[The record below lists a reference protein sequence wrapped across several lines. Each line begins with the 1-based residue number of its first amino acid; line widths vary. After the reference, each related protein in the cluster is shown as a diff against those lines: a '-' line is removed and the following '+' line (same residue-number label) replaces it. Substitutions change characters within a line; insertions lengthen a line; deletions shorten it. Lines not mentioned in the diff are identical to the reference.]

1 MTSINFDTIS
11 EMFISITSKY
21 ADKAAYGY
29 KEEGVWKEL
38 TFGEVRSYVE
48 KISGGL
54 KNLGLKPG
62 DHVSIV
68 SENSRWWAM
77 SDYGILSAKGVTTT
91 IYPTLPAKMVKWI
104 IQHSESRFLFCGDKK
119 QTEKVLPMLNDLKNI
134 IKVIVMDDTSFDHP
148 NIITME
154 ELIEFGETY
163 RKENPDDFEKDA
175 MSIKKDDPLTLIYT
189 SGTTGVPKGV
199 MLTHGNLTSNI
210 ISSSQVIIVTDQ
222 DVFLSFLPLSHTF
235 ERMAGHF
242 FPFTVSA
249 KVCYAE
255 SIEKVADNI
264 REVHPTIMI
273 AVPRLYEKMYAK
285 INANVATSSSLK
297 QSIFWWSI
305 KTGRKA
311 VEKRNRGKSN
321 GVFLGMKLKIANK
334 LVFHKLHE
342 VVGGRMRF
350 FVSGGAPLSK
360 EIGEFFDA
368 AGIIIIEGYGLTET
382 SPVITA
388 NLLEKYILGTVG
400 PPLPGIEVKI
410 ADDGEIL
417 TRGPNVMKGYFK
429 DEVSTKEVFDEEG
442 WFYTGD
448 IGEFNDDGYLVIT
461 DRKKNIL
468 VTSGGKN
475 VAPQPME
482 NTLVTSK
489 WIEQII
495 VIGDRRRFISA
506 LIVPAFPSLEE
517 WTKEKGLEWED
528 RKTLVKLPDVK
539 ELYDKVIDES
549 MGGFAQFEKVKK
561 YALLS
566 DEFTIESGE
575 LTPSLKV
582 RRDIV
587 EKKYADLID
596 DIYRENEE

>member
-1 MTSINFDTIS
+1 MPGINFDTIS
-11 EMFISITSKY
+11 EMFISVTNKY
-21 ADKAAYGY
+21 TNKAAYGY

-38 TFGEVRSYVE
+38 TFGEVRSCVE
-48 KISGGL
+48 KIYGGL
-54 KNLGLKPG
+54 KTLGIKSG
-62 DHVSIV
+62 DHVAIM

-91 IYPTLPAKMVKWI
+91 IYPTLTAKTVKWI

-119 QTEKVLPMLNDLKNI
+119 QTEKILPMLDDLKNI
-134 IKVIVMDDTSFDHP
+134 VKVIVMDNTSFDHP
-148 NIITME
+148 NIITMK
-154 ELIEFGETY
+154 ELMEFGETY
-163 RKENPDDFEKDA
+163 RKENPGDFEKDA

-199 MLTHGNLTSNI
+199 MLSHGNLTSNI
-210 ISSSQVIIVTDQ
+210 SSSSQVIIVTDQ

-242 FPFTVSA
+242 FPFSVGA
-249 KVCYAE
+249 QVYYAE
-255 SIEKVADNI
+255 SIEKVADNMQ
-264 REVHPTIMI
+264 EVHPTLMI

-285 INANVATSSSLK
+285 VIANVAASSSLK

-305 KTGRKA
+305 ETGRKA
-311 VEKRNRGKSN
+311 IEKRHRGESN
-321 GVFLGMKLKIANK
+321 GVFLGLKLKIANK
-334 LVFHKLHE
+334 MVFSKLKE

-382 SPVITA
+382 SPVISA
-388 NLLEKYILGTVG
+388 NLLEKYTLGTVG

-429 DEVSTKEVFDEEG
+429 DEASTKEVFDEDG
-442 WFYTGD
+442 WFHTGD
-448 IGEFNDDGYLVIT
+448 IGEFNEDGYLVIT

-482 NTLVTSK
+482 NALITSK
-489 WIEQII
+489 WIEQIVI
-495 VIGDRRRFISA
+495 IGDKRKFISA

-517 WTKEKGLEWED
+517 WAKEKGLEWED
-528 RKTLVKLPDVK
+528 RQELVELPDVK
-539 ELYDKVIDES
+539 ELYDKVIGES
-549 MGGFAQFEKVKK
+549 MEGFARFEKVKK
-561 YALLS
+561 FALLP

-582 RRDIV
+582 RRNIV
-587 EKKYADLID
+587 EDKYADIID
-596 DIYRENEE
+596 EIYKET

>member
-1 MTSINFDTIS
+1 MPDINFDTIS
-11 EMFISITSKY
+11 EMFISITNKY

-29 KEEGVWKEL
+29 KEEGVWKEM
-38 TFGEVRSYVE
+38 TFGEVRICVE
-48 KISGGL
+48 KIYGGL
-54 KNLGLKPG
+54 KTLGIKSG
-62 DHVSIV
+62 DHVAIM

-91 IYPTLPAKMVKWI
+91 IYPTLTAKTVKWI

-119 QTEKVLPMLNDLKNI
+119 QTEKVLPMLDDLKNI
-134 IKVIVMDDTSFDHP
+134 VKVIVMDNTSFAHP
-148 NIITME
+148 NIITMK
-154 ELIEFGETY
+154 ELTEFGETF
-163 RKENPDDFEKDA
+163 RKEYPDDFEKDA

-199 MLTHGNLTSNI
+199 MLSHGNLTSNI
-210 ISSSQVIIVTDQ
+210 GSSSQVIIVTDQ

-285 INANVATSSSLK
+285 VIANVAASSSLK

-311 VEKRNRGKSN
+311 IEKRNRGKSN

-382 SPVITA
+382 SPVISA
-388 NLLEKYILGTVG
+388 NLLEKYKLGTVG

-429 DEVSTKEVFDEEG
+429 DEVSTKEVFDEDG

-448 IGEFNDDGYLVIT
+448 IGELDEDGYLVIT

-482 NTLVTSK
+482 NALVTSK
-489 WIEQII
+489 WIEQIVI
-495 VIGDRRRFISA
+495 IGDRRKFVSA

-517 WTKEKGLEWED
+517 WAKEKGLEWED
-528 RKTLVKLPDVK
+528 RKALVELPDVK
-539 ELYDKVIDES
+539 ELYDKVIGES
-549 MGGFAQFEKVKK
+549 MEGFAQFEKVKK
-561 YALLS
+561 FTLLS

-582 RRDIV
+582 RRNIV
-587 EKKYADLID
+587 EDKYADLID
-596 DIYRENEE
+596 EIYKET